1 MAEELP
7 IPNEPSMA
15 SKPPKGSPFNDGGVL
30 AGGHSRRLALISVVG
45 YFLLYPIFICSILLE
60 ESPTFAIII
69 CIIMCIYVYIYI
81 IYIYIYTYHIILFYW
96 ATSKHIIRII
106 ILQFRHLLFSP
117 LRWSKEQ
124 REWARSSWLN
134 MWWAALGKSMTQGF
148 DLENGDLSQILWQFV
163 AMENDDS
170 LVDGMGYPISI
181 YQQKLVKLDNASIF
195 VPNALAFNAA
205 CPIQWGFDH
214 C

>member
-69 CIIMCIYVYIYI
+69 CIIMCIYVYIY
-81 IYIYIYTYHIILFYW
+81 YIYIYLYISYNIILLSYKQTYHQDHHIAVPASAFLASQVIEG
-96 ATSKHIIRII
+96 AT
-106 ILQFRHLLFSP
+106 
-117 LRWSKEQ
+117 
-124 REWARSSWLN
+124 
-134 MWWAALGKSMTQGF
+134 
-148 DLENGDLSQILWQFV
+148 
-163 AMENDDS
+163 
-170 LVDGMGYPISI
+170 GMGKIE
-181 YQQKLVKLDNASIF
+181 
-195 VPNALAFNAA
+195 LAEHVVGG
-205 CPIQWGFDH
+205 PGKVHDTGF
-214 C
+214 